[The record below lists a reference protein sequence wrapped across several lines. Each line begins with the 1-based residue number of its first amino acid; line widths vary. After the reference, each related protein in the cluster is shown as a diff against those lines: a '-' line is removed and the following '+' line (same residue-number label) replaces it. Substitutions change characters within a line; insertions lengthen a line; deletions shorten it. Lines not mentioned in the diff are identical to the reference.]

1 MKIVAP
7 AKRILTAPLV
17 MDEPGTDLFRDN
29 LQQIREAT
37 TETMMPKH
45 PVFQYILWWSQ
56 WRDRPQIYARRGV
69 MRKLRRY

>member
-45 PVFQYILWWSQ
+45 PVSQYILW
-56 WRDRPQIYARRGV
+56 
-69 MRKLRRY
+69 